1 MNYTTAIFLVN
12 ENVRAVMCNYEPD
25 APDKKVMFK
34 TLDQNIR
41 VGDFVTV
48 PTKTR
53 HGMTVSKVVEVD
65 VDVDFESPV
74 LVDWLIERIIRATY
88 DKTVAQEA
96 EAIAVIKSAERTKKR
111 NELAAALLVDSK
123 EALKALPIT
132 VMADA
137 DSLANRDKKW

>member
-132 VMADA
+132 VMAD
-137 DSLANRDKKW
+137 SLANRDKKW